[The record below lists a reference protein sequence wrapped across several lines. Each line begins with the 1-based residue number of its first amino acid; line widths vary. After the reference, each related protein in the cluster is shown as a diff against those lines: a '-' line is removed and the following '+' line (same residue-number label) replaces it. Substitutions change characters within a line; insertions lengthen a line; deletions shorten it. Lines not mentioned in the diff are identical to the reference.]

1 MLPVAVLLVG
11 LGGAVLARQ
20 LDAIRA
26 RLSTASTTILALL
39 GAAVAGLPLL
49 AGGGGWWVL
58 VPAAAGTAA
67 LVALGSVVNG
77 RWLAP
82 LHERSAEG
90 PTLAERAE
98 AWAGRHHVGPRGTNL
113 LAVVVGASTR
123 AIDVRVTGLAAEMT
137 YYGLISL
144 VPLLTALGASLG
156 FLERLVGAEAVTRI
170 EDSLVDAVSTVF
182 AEQVASD
189 VLAPLIEGLL
199 REERAGVALGSV
211 LVALWLASRMFRAA
225 IRALDDAYRVP
236 ERRGLVGQYA
246 LGIALALGAVFTLLV
261 ILALVVIGPLL
272 GDGQQIA
279 DQLGLGAFFQVS
291 WSVLRWPALAVVTT
305 TYLTIVYRYGPNI
318 TTTWRRC
325 LPGAA
330 VGTVGLV
337 LVSVGFSAYLRLAGP
352 GAPGGENVEGAAVT
366 AAAQTIGLVLA
377 GVVWLWLSSIV
388 TLAGGVVNAELAAA
402 QRTGGGGVPPPLSSL
417 RRR

>member
-11 LGGAVLARQ
+11 LGGAVLARRV
-20 LDAIRA
+20 DAVRA
-26 RLSTASTTILALL
+26 RLSTAATTILSLL
-39 GAAVAGLPLL
+39 GAALAGLPLL

-67 LVALGSVVNG
+67 LVALGAVVNA
-77 RWLAP
+77 RLLAP
-82 LHERSAEG
+82 LRERLGNG
-90 PTLAERAE
+90 PTLADRVEGWAER
-98 AWAGRHHVGPRGTNL
+98 HPLGPRRTNV
-113 LAVVVGASTR
+113 LAVVVRSWRR
-123 AIDVRVTGLAAEMT
+123 AVEVRVTGLAAEMT

-156 FLERLVGAEAVTRI
+156 FLERLVGADAVTRI
-170 EDSLVDAVSTVF
+170 EGSLVDAVSTVF
-182 AEQVASD
+182 AEQVAAD

-199 REERAGVALGSV
+199 REERTGIAVGSV
-211 LVALWLASRMFRAA
+211 LIALWLASRMFRAG

-236 ERRGLVGQYA
+236 ERRGLVAQYA
-246 LGIALALGAVFTLLV
+246 LGIALALGAVVTLLV
-261 ILALVVIGPLL
+261 ILALVVVGPLL
-272 GDGQQIA
+272 GDGQEIA
-279 DQLGLGAFFQVS
+279 DRLGLGGLFEVG
-291 WSVLRWPALAVVTT
+291 WSVLRWPALAAVTT
-305 TYLTIVYRYGPNI
+305 TFLTLVYRFGPNI

-337 LVSVGFSAYLRLAGP
+337 LVSAGFSAYLRVAGP
-352 GAPGGENVEGAAVT
+352 NAPGGENVQGAAVA

-388 TLAGGVVNAELAAA
+388 LLTGGVVNAELA
-402 QRTGGGGVPPPLSSL
+402 QRTGGGGVPPPLS
-417 RRR
+417 RRRR

>member
-20 LDAIRA
+20 VDAVRA

-39 GAAVAGLPLL
+39 GAALAGLPLL
-49 AGGGGWWVL
+49 AGGGGWGVL
-58 VPAAAGTAA
+58 LPAAAGTAA
-67 LVALGSVVNG
+67 LVALGAVVNA
-77 RWLAP
+77 RWLTP
-82 LHERSAEG
+82 LRERSAEG
-90 PTLAERAE
+90 PTVAERVESWAE
-98 AWAGRHHVGPRGTNL
+98 RHHVGPRGTNL
-113 LAVVVGASTR
+113 LAVVVGSWRR

-199 REERAGVALGSV
+199 GEERAGVAVGSV

-246 LGIALALGAVFTLLV
+246 LGIALALGAVITLLV

-272 GDGQQIA
+272 GDGQEIA
-279 DQLGLGAFFQVS
+279 DQLGLGVLFQVS

-330 VGTVGLV
+330 IGTVGLV

-366 AAAQTIGLVLA
+366 AAAQAIGLVLA

-388 TLAGGVVNAELAAA
+388 TLAGGVVNAELARA
-402 QRTGGGGVPPPLSSL
+402 QRTGGGGGVPPPLS
-417 RRR
+417 RRRR

>member
-1 MLPVAVLLVG
+1 MLPVAVLLIG

-20 LDAIRA
+20 VDAARE

-39 GAAVAGLPLL
+39 GAALAGLPLL

-67 LVALGSVVNG
+67 LVALGAVVNE
-77 RWLAP
+77 RWLTP
-82 LHERSAEG
+82 LRERSADG
-90 PTLAERAE
+90 PTLPQRVE
-98 AWAGRHHVGPRGTNL
+98 AWAERHHVGPRGLNV
-113 LAVVVGASTR
+113 LAVVVGSWKR

-156 FLERLVGAEAVTRI
+156 YLERLVGAEAVTRI

-182 AEQVASD
+182 AEQVAAD

-199 REERAGVALGSV
+199 REERTGIAVGSV
-211 LVALWLASRMFRAA
+211 LIALWLASRMFRAG

-246 LGIALALGAVFTLLV
+246 LGIALALGAVITLLV

-272 GDGQQIA
+272 GDGQEIA
-279 DQLGLGAFFQVS
+279 DALGLGAFFQVS

-352 GAPGGENVEGAAVT
+352 GAPGGESVEGAAVT

-388 TLAGGVVNAELAAA
+388 TLAGGVVNAELARA
-402 QRTGGGGVPPPLSSL
+402 QRTGGGGVPPPLS
-417 RRR
+417 RRRR

>member
-11 LGGAVLARQ
+11 LGGAVLARR
-20 LDAIRA
+20 LDPVRD
-26 RLSTASTTILALL
+26 RLSTAATTILAVL
-39 GAAVAGLPLL
+39 GAAAAGLLPL
-49 AGGGGWWVL
+49 AQGGGWWVL
-58 VPAAAGTAA
+58 LPATVGATA
-67 LVALGSVVNG
+67 LVALGAVVNEQT
-77 RWLAP
+77 LMP
-82 LHERSAEG
+82 LRERSADG

-98 AWAGRHHVGPRGTNL
+98 AWAERHHVGPRGTNL
-113 LAVVVGASTR
+113 LAVVVRSLRR
-123 AIDVRVTGLAAEMT
+123 ATEVRVTGLAAEMT

-156 FLERLVGAEAVTRI
+156 FLERLVGQEAVTRI
-170 EDSLVDAVSTVF
+170 EESLVDAVSTVF
-182 AEQVASD
+182 AEQVAAD

-199 REERAGVALGSV
+199 REERAGVAVGSV

-246 LGIALALGAVFTLLV
+246 LGIALALGAVVTLLT
-261 ILALVVIGPLL
+261 ILAAVVVGPLL
-272 GDGQQIA
+272 GDGQEIA
-279 DQLGLGAFFQVS
+279 DRLGLGAFFELA

-337 LVSVGFSAYLRLAGP
+337 LVSVGFSAYLRVAGP
-352 GAPGGENVEGAAVT
+352 SAPGGESVEGAAVT

-388 TLAGGVVNAELAAA
+388 TLAGGVVNAELA
-402 QRTGGGGVPPPLSSL
+402 QRAGGGGVPPPLS
-417 RRR
+417 RRRR

>member
-1 MLPVAVLLVG
+1 MLAVAVLLVG
-11 LGGAVLARQ
+11 LGGGVLARQ
-20 LDAIRA
+20 VDAVRA

-39 GAAVAGLPLL
+39 GAALAGLPLL

-67 LVALGSVVNG
+67 LIALGAVVNA
-77 RWLAP
+77 RWLTP
-82 LHERSAEG
+82 LRERSAEG

-98 AWAGRHHVGPRGTNL
+98 SWAERHHVGPRGTNL
-113 LAVVVGASTR
+113 LAVAVGSWTR

-170 EDSLVDAVSTVF
+170 EESLVDAVSTVF

-199 REERAGVALGSV
+199 REERAGVAVGSV

-246 LGIALALGAVFTLLV
+246 LGIALALGAVITLLV

-272 GDGQQIA
+272 GDGQEIA

-388 TLAGGVVNAELAAA
+388 TLAGGVVNAELARA
-402 QRTGGGGVPPPLSSL
+402 QRTGGGGGVPPPLS
-417 RRR
+417 RRRR

>member
-11 LGGAVLARQ
+11 LGGAVLAR
-20 LDAIRA
+20 RA
-26 RLSTASTTILALL
+26 EPVRERLSTAATTILALL
-39 GAAVAGLPLL
+39 GAAAAGLPLL
-49 AGGGGWWVL
+49 AGGGGWLVL
-58 VPAAAGTAA
+58 APAAAGTAA
-67 LVALGSVVNG
+67 LVALGAVLNE
-77 RWLAP
+77 RALTP
-82 LHERSAEG
+82 LRERSAEG
-90 PTLAERAE
+90 PTVSERVE
-98 AWAGRHHVGPRGTNL
+98 AWAEEHHVGPRGTNL
-113 LAVVVGASTR
+113 LAVVVGSWRR
-123 AIDVRVTGLAAEMT
+123 AVDVRVTGLAAEMT

-156 FLERLVGAEAVTRI
+156 FLERLVGAEAVAQI

-199 REERAGVALGSV
+199 REERAGIAVGSV

-246 LGIALALGAVFTLLV
+246 LGIALALGAVITLLV

-272 GDGQQIA
+272 GDGQEIA

-291 WSVLRWPALAVVTT
+291 WSVLRWPALAAVTT

-337 LVSVGFSAYLRLAGP
+337 LVSLGFSAYLRLAGP

-388 TLAGGVVNAELAAA
+388 TLAGGVVNAELAEA
-402 QRTGGGGVPPPLSSL
+402 QRTGGGGVPPPLS
-417 RRR
+417 RRRR

>member
-11 LGGAVLARQ
+11 LGGGVLARQ
-20 LDAIRA
+20 VDAVRA
-26 RLSTASTTILALL
+26 RLSTAATTILAVL
-39 GAAVAGLPLL
+39 GAALAGLTLL
-49 AGGGGWWVL
+49 AAGGGWWVL
-58 VPAAAGTAA
+58 APAAAGTAA
-67 LVALGSVVNG
+67 LVALGAVVNE
-77 RWLAP
+77 RWLTP
-82 LHERSAEG
+82 LRERSAEG

-98 AWAGRHHVGPRGTNL
+98 TWAEEHHVGPRGTNL
-113 LAVVVGASTR
+113 LAVVVRSWRR
-123 AIDVRVTGLAAEMT
+123 ATEVRVTGLAAEMT

-156 FLERLVGAEAVTRI
+156 FLERLVGTEAVAQI
-170 EDSLVDAVSTVF
+170 EESLVDAVSTVF
-182 AEQVASD
+182 AEQVAAD

-199 REERAGVALGSV
+199 REERAGVAVGSV

-236 ERRGLVGQYA
+236 ERRGLVSQYA
-246 LGIALALGAVFTLLV
+246 LGIALALGAVVTLLV
-261 ILALVVIGPLL
+261 ILAAVVIGPLL
-272 GDGQQIA
+272 GDGQEIA
-279 DQLGLGAFFQVS
+279 DRLGLGAFFELA

-305 TYLTIVYRYGPNI
+305 TYLTIVYRYGPNVM
-318 TTTWRRC
+318 TTWRRC

-352 GAPGGENVEGAAVT
+352 GAPGGDSVEGAAVT

-388 TLAGGVVNAELAAA
+388 TLAGGVVNAELDRD
-402 QRTGGGGVPPPLSSL
+402 QRTGGGGVPPPLS
-417 RRR
+417 RRRR